1 MELTI
6 STEIYEDLN
15 KENDSDKFEHIS
27 PNFSFSKIFETNLNG
42 VLSIKN
48 TGYNKLFDTN
58 KKEKTFINNLNFK
71 SLDYINDLGLINNF
85 EILIK
90 NFNADSENSSSFKNK
105 IEHNLQG
112 LLQINSKLPLKKES
126 ENFFSTLT
134 PIFSAKINP
143 YPNKDISNN
152 DRIIDYSNLFSTNRI
167 SSDETLEGGESITF
181 GNEYKIFNQKNPDN
195 EIFGL
200 NLGTSFRRT
209 ENEDLPESSY
219 LNKKTSNIVGQM
231 NLKTNEFIEFNYD
244 FSSDNNLGE
253 MNYHKIETSFK
264 LNNFVSS
271 FEFIEENNSIG
282 SESFISNE
290 TSYKIDDKR
299 SGRLISTA

>member
-1 MELTI
+1 MELII
-6 STEIYEDLN
+6 SAEIYEDLN

-42 VLSIKN
+42 TLSMKN

-58 KKEKTFINNLNFK
+58 KKEKTLINNFNFK

-90 NFNADSENSSSFKNK
+90 NFNADSENSSNFKNK
-105 IEHNLQG
+105 TEHNLQG

-152 DRIIDYSNLFSTNRI
+152 NRIIDYSNLFSTNRI
-167 SSDETLEGGESITF
+167 SSEETLEGGNQLLLVMNIKF
-181 GNEYKIFNQKNPDN
+181 LIKKI
-195 EIFGL
+195 
-200 NLGTSFRRT
+200 
-209 ENEDLPESSY
+209 
-219 LNKKTSNIVGQM
+219 
-231 NLKTNEFIEFNYD
+231 
-244 FSSDNNLGE
+244 
-253 MNYHKIETSFK
+253 
-264 LNNFVSS
+264 
-271 FEFIEENNSIG
+271 
-282 SESFISNE
+282 
-290 TSYKIDDKR
+290 
-299 SGRLISTA
+299 LIMKFLE